1 MDPNQ
6 QQLLLTS
13 GGGGD
18 DNTYVDDVFSAYTYY
33 GNSSAGH
40 VINNGID
47 LAGEG
52 GFVWI
57 KKRSGTDNHVAT
69 HVPGTVLFPNLTNAA
84 STGNTGFIS
93 SFNSNGFTL
102 GGGVSGSNASGETA
116 ISWTWRKAPGFFDV
130 VTYTGNGAA
139 GRQVPHNLGSKPGV
153 MMVKCT
159 SSAGE
164 PWYVYHK
171 DLGATKHLKLNESNA
186 AGTNTEPWNN
196 TEPTSTHFTLAQ
208 YNSSNGSGK
217 TYVAYL
223 FAGGESTAATARS
236 VEMDGSGDYL
246 SVGSSSDFTMGT
258 GDFTIECW
266 ARFNDSSNRGVF
278 QISDQ
283 SGGLSSSGGGGGG
296 GTIAFSHNGSAWH
309 IYGAAS
315 SHNCSFTRT
324 VGQWYH
330 IAYTRTSGVSRCFV
344 NGVQIQEFSDTHNY
358 NGTYIAIGG
367 YYTTSYLMNG
377 DISNFRVIKGT
388 SLYATSFTPPY
399 TPLTNVTN
407 TKLLCCN
414 NVSVTGST
422 TTSATISSN
431 GNPQPTTDSP
441 FDDPEGLKFGK
452 DGDQPLIKC
461 GSYTGASSH
470 STQVDI
476 EIGWEPQWIFIK
488 DTSTTKDWVL
498 LDTTRW
504 WYGNYGGSSG
514 VNVKWLSSNDTD
526 GESGGT
532 MGFVRSNGFS
542 VGNSSFVNGSNNNF
556 VYMAIRMSDGY
567 VGKPAEAGTDV
578 FAMDYGSGSTTIP
591 SYDSPFRV
599 DFGLEKRPAS
609 NISWWHSTRKTGG
622 TYVRPD
628 TAAAQSGPNTDYAW
642 DSNVGYVA
650 ASWANSDTLAYM
662 WKRGAGIDV
671 LSYQGISRN
680 VDIPHSLGKTPEMYW
695 IKKRNA
701 SEDWAVYHVGMN
713 GGNSPEGWLMKLNGS
728 NAQDN
733 AGGSFWFAPTSTHL
747 RLKSGGSINFNGND
761 YVATLFTSV
770 PGISKCGFYN
780 GSSSPQ
786 TITTGFQPR
795 FFFCKRWNSTGNWT
809 VFDTTRGWGSG
820 NDCKYELNTDGPQ
833 NCNSDFGYPT
843 SSGIYLTVDGDVN
856 QNNYNFIYYA
866 HA

>member
-1 MDPNQ
+1 M
-6 QQLLLTS
+6 
-13 GGGGD
+13 
-18 DNTYVDDVFSAYTYY
+18 
-33 GNSSAGH
+33 
-40 VINNGID
+40 
-47 LAGEG
+47 
-52 GFVWI
+52 
-57 KKRSGTDNHVAT
+57 
-69 HVPGTVLFPNLTNAA
+69 
-84 STGNTGFIS
+84 
-93 SFNSNGFTL
+93 
-102 GGGVSGSNASGETA
+102 
-116 ISWTWRKAPGFFDV
+116 
-130 VTYTGNGAA
+130 
-139 GRQVPHNLGSKPGV
+139 
-153 MMVKCT
+153 
-159 SSAGE
+159 
-164 PWYVYHK
+164 
-171 DLGATKHLKLNESNA
+171 
-186 AGTNTEPWNN
+186 
-196 TEPTSTHFTLAQ
+196 
-208 YNSSNGSGK
+208 
-217 TYVAYL
+217 
-223 FAGGESTAATARS
+223 
-236 VEMDGSGDYL
+236 
-246 SVGSSSDFTMGT
+246 
-258 GDFTIECW
+258 
-266 ARFNDSSNRGVF
+266 
-278 QISDQ
+278 
-283 SGGLSSSGGGGGG
+283 
-296 GTIAFSHNGSAWH
+296 
-309 IYGAAS
+309 
-315 SHNCSFTRT
+315 
-324 VGQWYH
+324 
-330 IAYTRTSGVSRCFV
+330 
-344 NGVQIQEFSDTHNY
+344 
-358 NGTYIAIGG
+358 
-367 YYTTSYLMNG
+367 
-377 DISNFRVIKGT
+377 
-388 SLYATSFTPPY
+388 
-399 TPLTNVTN
+399 
-407 TKLLCCN
+407 
-414 NVSVTGST
+414 
-422 TTSATISSN
+422 
-431 GNPQPTTDSP
+431 
-441 FDDPEGLKFGK
+441 
-452 DGDQPLIKC
+452 
-461 GSYTGASSH
+461 
-470 STQVDI
+470 
-476 EIGWEPQWIFIK
+476 
-488 DTSTTKDWVL
+488 